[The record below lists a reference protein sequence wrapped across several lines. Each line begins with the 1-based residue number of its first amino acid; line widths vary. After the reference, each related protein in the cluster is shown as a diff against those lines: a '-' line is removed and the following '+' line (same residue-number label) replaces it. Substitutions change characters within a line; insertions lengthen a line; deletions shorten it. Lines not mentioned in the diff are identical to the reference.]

1 MIKRIFL
8 IWVFFF
14 SCLVIMPSCKLFKKG
29 SKAETA
35 QQKADKKKIQ
45 ERKIREKQQAEN
57 VKSIYGRQTKET
69 RKRMKAN
76 RAKSN
81 RINKGLPEKQK
92 RTFRFRLF
100 KKPKWW
106 R

>member
-8 IWVFFF
+8 I
-14 SCLVIMPSCKLFKKG
+14 SCFLFACIALMPSCKLFKKAG
-29 SKAETA
+29 KADTA
-35 QQKADKKKIQ
+35 QQKADKKKIK

>member
-1 MIKRIFL
+1 MIKRYFFLSVFIFSL
-8 IWVFFF
+8 
-14 SCLVIMPSCKLFKKG
+14 LVALPSCKLFKKVG
-29 SKAETA
+29 KADTA
-35 QQKADKKKIQ
+35 QQKADKKKIKD
-45 ERKIREKQQAEN
+45 RKIREKQHEEK
-57 VKSIYGRQTKET
+57 VKEIYGRQTKET

-81 RINKGLPEKQK
+81 RINKGLPERQK
-92 RTFRFRLF
+92 RTFRFNLF